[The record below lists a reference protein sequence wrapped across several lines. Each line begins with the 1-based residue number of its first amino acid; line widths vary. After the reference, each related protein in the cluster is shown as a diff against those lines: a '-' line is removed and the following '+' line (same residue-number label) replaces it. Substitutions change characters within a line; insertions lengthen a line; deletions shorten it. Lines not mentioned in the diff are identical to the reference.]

1 MQLPTAPAAV
11 TRLAAAALIVN
22 ALVWGLSWWPFRA
35 LESYGL
41 HPLWATAIVYTLVSV
56 CILLVRPTTWRGV
69 MQHRGMWMLALGS
82 GLTNICF
89 NWAVTEGDVVRVVLL
104 FYLMPA
110 WTVLIAWCLL
120 GERPHAVALA
130 RLGVAL
136 AGVLLILKTP
146 GSAWPLPQSLPDYL
160 ALVGGFSFALVNV
173 MLLKLRDTPAASRM
187 LSMFSG
193 GAVMSAALVL
203 LGGLAGWVPA
213 LPVIQ
218 ADWVGVLLGLTAA
231 FLVSNLSLQYGAA
244 RLRSNTTALIM
255 LSEIVFAS
263 LSSVLL
269 GAALL
274 DARTLGGGALILIAA
289 MSAAIA
295 DKPVSQ

>member
-1 MQLPTAPAAV
+1 MRLPTAPAAV
-11 TRLAAAALIVN
+11 TRIAVGALLAN
-22 ALVWGLSWWPFRA
+22 ALVWGLSWWPFR
-35 LESYGL
+35 LLQNYGV
-41 HPLWATAIVYTLVSV
+41 HPLWATAMVYTIVSV
-56 CILLVRPTTWRGV
+56 CILLARPAAWRAV
-69 MQHRGMWMLALGS
+69 LRHRAMWLLALGS

-110 WTVLIAWCLL
+110 WAVLLAWCLL
-120 GERPHAVALA
+120 GERAQPVALV
-130 RLGVAL
+130 RLGVAF

-173 MLLKLRDTPAASRM
+173 MLLKLRDTPPASRM
-187 LSMFSG
+187 LSMFCG
-193 GAVMSAALVL
+193 GAVMSVAVAIC
-203 LGGLAGWVPA
+203 GNTAGWVSAMPA
-213 LPVIQ
+213 VQ
-218 ADWVGVLLGLTAA
+218 ADWVALLLGLTAA

-244 RLRSNTTALIM
+244 HLRSGTTALVM

-269 GAALL
+269 GAAVL
-274 DARTLGGGALILIAA
+274 DARTLGGGALIMIAA
-289 MSAAIA
+289 ASAAFA
-295 DKPVSQ
+295 DKQTTH

>member
-1 MQLPTAPAAV
+1 MRLPTAPAAIM
-11 TRLAAAALIVN
+11 RLAVGALLVN
-22 ALVWGLSWWPFRA
+22 ALVWGLSWWPFRI
-35 LESYGL
+35 LQNYGL
-41 HPLWATAIVYTLVSV
+41 HPLWATALVYTLVFV
-56 CILLVRPTTWRGV
+56 CILLVRPTAWRGI
-69 MQHRGMWMLALGS
+69 MQHRAMWLLALGS

-130 RLGVAL
+130 RLAVAL

-160 ALVGGFSFALVNV
+160 ALMGGFSFALVNV

-203 LGGLAGWVPA
+203 WGSFAGWVPA
-213 LPVIQ
+213 MPVIQ
-218 ADWVGVLLGLTAA
+218 ANWVSILLGLTAA
-231 FLVSNLSLQYGAA
+231 FLVSNQSLQYGAA
-244 RLRSNTTALIM
+244 RLRSSTTALIM

-295 DKPVSQ
+295 DKPASH